1 MSVKEISRR
10 FDANLAAEIVVL
22 KDGLGREHH
31 LTIHVAQHEKCA
43 ACGHLLATN
52 GQGDVDVEKVIE
64 WAKKEFEQHEA
75 TLRKHAR
82 KLGHKL

>member
-43 ACGHLLATN
+43 ACGRLLATN

-64 WAKKEFEQHEA
+64 SAKKEFEQHEA